1 MLKNSVKSLG
11 AAVGRGMRE
20 GVRHPDGDGAGSTGM
35 NKRTLV
41 VGVAGALALAGL
53 GAFLWTGWSGQKA
66 AAQGPRVERTVP
78 VAVAKAVRKPVP
90 FRLEALGTVTTM
102 ASVAIKPRIDSEIVA
117 VKFEDGARVKQ
128 GEVLFVLD
136 SRSIEAEI
144 KRVEAVITSADA
156 QHEQAQRD
164 VARYSELVQKNA
176 TTQVTLNNSM
186 TQLNVSKALAE
197 SNKAM
202 LQGLKVQLGYTTIR
216 APISGRTSM
225 ASVKVGNIVRQAD
238 LAPLATINQVAPI
251 YVSFTVPQRSLP
263 DVRSALAAE
272 TATLEAIVPG
282 SGARAKGQVTMIENA
297 VDAAT
302 GMVTVRATM
311 PNDDELLWPGTLVN
325 TALTLR
331 NDALVSVPTSALQI
345 SQEGQF
351 VFVVKDN
358 AAIKRLV
365 KVERTVDGV
374 AAIGSGLE
382 EGETV
387 VTDGQLQLQN
397 GTKVSIRGARAES

>member
-1 MLKNSVKSLG
+1 
-11 AAVGRGMRE
+11 MRE

-53 GAFLWTGWSGQKA
+53 GAFLWTGWPGQKA
-66 AAQGPRVERTVP
+66 AAQGPRAERTVP

-251 YVSFTVPQRSLP
+251 YVSFSVPQRSLP
-263 DVRSALAAE
+263 DVRASLAAE
-272 TATLEAIVPG
+272 TATLEAIIPG

>member
-1 MLKNSVKSLG
+1 
-11 AAVGRGMRE
+11 
-20 GVRHPDGDGAGSTGM
+20 M

-41 VGVAGALALAGL
+41 LGAAGVLALAGL
-53 GAFLWTGWSGQKA
+53 GVFLWTSSSAQKA
-66 AAQGPRVERTVP
+66 AAQGPRGERVIP
-78 VAVAKAVRKPVP
+78 VAVAKAVKKPVP
-90 FRLEALGTVTTM
+90 VRLEALGTVTMM

-128 GEVLFVLD
+128 GDVLFVLD
-136 SRSIEAEI
+136 GRSIEAEI
-144 KRVEAVITSADA
+144 KRVEAVIAGAEA
-156 QHEQAQRD
+156 QFEQAQRD
-164 VARYSELVQKNA
+164 VARYSDLVQKNA
-176 TTQVTLNNSM
+176 TTQVTLNNSQ
-186 TQLNVSKALAE
+186 TQLNVSRALAE
-197 SNKAM
+197 SNKAT

-216 APISGRTSM
+216 APISGRMSM
-225 ASVKVGNIVRQAD
+225 ATVKVGNIVRQAD

-263 DVRSALAAE
+263 DVRAALAAE
-272 TATLEAIVPG
+272 TATLEAVIPG
-282 SGARAKGQVTMIENA
+282 SNARATGQVSMVENA

-311 PNDDELLWPGTLVN
+311 PNEDELLWPGTLVN

-331 NDALVSVPTSALQI
+331 NDARVSVPTTALQI

-351 VFVVKDN
+351 VFVVKDG
-358 AAIKRLV
+358 AATKRLV

-387 VTDGQLQLQN
+387 VIDGQLQLQN
-397 GTKVSIRGARAES
+397 GTKVSIRGQNPEGPNLESRVLT

>member
-1 MLKNSVKSLG
+1 
-11 AAVGRGMRE
+11 
-20 GVRHPDGDGAGSTGM
+20 M

-41 VGVAGALALAGL
+41 LGVAGVLALAGL
-53 GAFLWTGWSGQKA
+53 GVFLWTSSTAQKA
-66 AAQGPRVERTVP
+66 AAQAPRGERVIP

-90 FRLEALGTVTTM
+90 VRLEALGTVTMM
-102 ASVAIKPRIDSEIVA
+102 ASVAIKPRVDSEIVG

-128 GEVLFVLD
+128 GDVLFVLD
-136 SRSIEAEI
+136 GRSIEAEI
-144 KRVEAVITSADA
+144 KRVEAVIAGA
-156 QHEQAQRD
+156 QAQYEQAQRD
-164 VARYSELVQKNA
+164 VARYTDLVQKNA
-176 TTQVTLNNSM
+176 TTQVTLNNSQ
-186 TQLNVSKALAE
+186 TQLNVSHALAE
-197 SNKAM
+197 SSKAT

-216 APISGRTSM
+216 APIAGRMSM
-225 ASVKVGNIVRQAD
+225 ATVKVGNIVRQAD
-238 LAPLATINQVAPI
+238 LSPLTTINQVAPI
-251 YVSFTVPQRSLP
+251 YVSFAVPQRSLP

-282 SGARAKGQVTMIENA
+282 SNARATGQVTMIENA

-311 PNDDELLWPGTLVN
+311 PNQDELLWPGTLVN

-331 NDALVSVPTSALQI
+331 NDARVSVPTAALQI

-358 AAIKRLV
+358 VATKRLV
-365 KVERTVDGV
+365 KVERTVDGIV
-374 AAIGSGLE
+374 AIESGLE

-387 VTDGQLQLQN
+387 VIDGQLQLQN
-397 GTKVSIRGARAES
+397 GTRVSVRGGRAES

>member
-53 GAFLWTGWSGQKA
+53 GAFLWTGWPGQKA
-66 AAQGPRVERTVP
+66 AAQGPRAERTVP

-251 YVSFTVPQRSLP
+251 YVSFSVPQRSLP
-263 DVRSALAAE
+263 DVRASLAAE
-272 TATLEAIVPG
+272 TATLEAIIPG

>member
-1 MLKNSVKSLG
+1 
-11 AAVGRGMRE
+11 
-20 GVRHPDGDGAGSTGM
+20 M
-35 NKRTLV
+35 NRRALV
-41 VGVAGALALAGL
+41 VGVAGVLALAG
-53 GAFLWTGWSGQKA
+53 GGIFLWTGSSGQKA
-66 AAQGPRVERTVP
+66 AAQGPRADRSIP

-90 FRLEALGTVTTM
+90 FRLEALGTVTTI
-102 ASVAIKPRIDSEIVA
+102 ASVAVKPRIDSEIVA

-128 GEVLFVLD
+128 GDVLFVLD
-136 SRSIEAEI
+136 NRTIEAEI
-144 KRVEAVITSADA
+144 KRVEAVITSAEA
-156 QHEQAQRD
+156 QHEQAVRD

-197 SNKAM
+197 SNKAT

-225 ASVKVGNIVRQAD
+225 ASAKVGNIVRQAD
-238 LAPLATINQVAPI
+238 IAPLATINQVAPI

-263 DVRSALAAE
+263 DVRAALAAE

-282 SGARAKGQVTMIENA
+282 SGARATGQVTMIENA

-331 NDALVSVPTSALQI
+331 SDVHVSVPTAALQI

-358 AAIKRLV
+358 AATKRLV
-365 KVERTVDGV
+365 TVERAVDGV
-374 AAIGSGLE
+374 AAIASGLE

-397 GTKVSIRGARAES
+397 GTRVSIRGARADS

>member
-1 MLKNSVKSLG
+1 
-11 AAVGRGMRE
+11 
-20 GVRHPDGDGAGSTGM
+20 M

-53 GAFLWTGWSGQKA
+53 GAFLWTSASGQKA
-66 AAQGPRVERTVP
+66 AAQGPRAERTIP
-78 VAVAKAVRKPVP
+78 VAVAKAVRKSVPV
-90 FRLEALGTVTTM
+90 RLEALGTVTTM
-102 ASVAIKPRIDSEIVA
+102 ASVAVKPRIDSEIVA

-128 GEVLFVLD
+128 GDVLFVLD
-136 SRSIEAEI
+136 SRTVEAEI
-144 KRVEAVITSADA
+144 KRVEAVITSAEA

-197 SNKAM
+197 SNKAT

-225 ASVKVGNIVRQAD
+225 ASAKIGNIVRQAD
-238 LAPLATINQVAPI
+238 IAPLATINQVAPI

-263 DVRSALAAE
+263 DVRAALAAE
-272 TATLEAIVPG
+272 TATLEATIPG
-282 SGARAKGQVTMIENA
+282 SGARATGQVTMIENA

-311 PNDDELLWPGTLVN
+311 PNEDELLWPGTLVN

-331 NDALVSVPTSALQI
+331 NDVRVSVPTSALQI

-374 AAIGSGLE
+374 AAIESGLE
-382 EGETV
+382 DGETV

>member
-1 MLKNSVKSLG
+1 
-11 AAVGRGMRE
+11 
-20 GVRHPDGDGAGSTGM
+20 M
-35 NKRTLV
+35 NRRTLV
-41 VGVAGALALAGL
+41 VGVAGVLALAG
-53 GAFLWTGWSGQKA
+53 GGIFLWTGSSGQKA
-66 AAQGPRVERTVP
+66 AAQGPRAERSIP

-90 FRLEALGTVTTM
+90 FRLEALGTVTTI
-102 ASVAIKPRIDSEIVA
+102 ASVAVKPRIDSEIVA

-128 GEVLFVLD
+128 GDVLFVLD
-136 SRSIEAEI
+136 SRTIEAEI
-144 KRVEAVITSADA
+144 KRVEAVITSAEA
-156 QHEQAQRD
+156 QHEQAVRD

-225 ASVKVGNIVRQAD
+225 ASAKVGNIVRQAD
-238 LAPLATINQVAPI
+238 IAPLATINQVAPI

-263 DVRSALAAE
+263 DVRAALAAE

-282 SGARAKGQVTMIENA
+282 SGARATGQVTMIENA

-311 PNDDELLWPGTLVN
+311 PNEDELLWPGTLVN

-331 NDALVSVPTSALQI
+331 NDVHVSVPTAALQI

-365 KVERTVDGV
+365 KVERAVDGV
-374 AAIGSGLE
+374 AAIAAGLE

-397 GTKVSIRGARAES
+397 GTRVSIRGARAES

>member
-1 MLKNSVKSLG
+1 
-11 AAVGRGMRE
+11 
-20 GVRHPDGDGAGSTGM
+20 M

-41 VGVAGALALAGL
+41 LGAAGVLALAGL
-53 GAFLWTGWSGQKA
+53 GVFLWTSSSAQKA
-66 AAQGPRVERTVP
+66 AAQAPRGERVIP
-78 VAVAKAVRKPVP
+78 VAVAKAVKKPVP
-90 FRLEALGTVTTM
+90 VRLEALGTVTMM
-102 ASVAIKPRIDSEIVA
+102 AAVAVKPRIDSEIIA
-117 VKFEDGARVKQ
+117 VKFEDGAHVKQ
-128 GEVLFVLD
+128 GDVLFVLD
-136 SRSIEAEI
+136 NRSIEAEI
-144 KRVEAVITSADA
+144 QRVEAVIIGAEA
-156 QHEQAQRD
+156 QFEQAQRD
-164 VARYSELVQKNA
+164 VARYTDLVQKNA
-176 TTQVTLNNSM
+176 TTQVTLNNAQ
-186 TQLNVSKALAE
+186 TQMNVSKALAE
-197 SNKAM
+197 SNKAT
-202 LQGLKVQLGYTTIR
+202 LRGLKVLLGYTTIR
-216 APISGRTSM
+216 APISGRMSM
-225 ASVKVGNIVRQAD
+225 ATVKVGNIVRQAD

-251 YVSFTVPQRSLP
+251 YVSFAVPQRSLP

-282 SGARAKGQVTMIENA
+282 SNARATGQVTMIENA

-331 NDALVSVPTSALQI
+331 NDTRVSVPTAALQI

-358 AAIKRLV
+358 VATKRLV

-374 AAIGSGLE
+374 VAIESGLE
-382 EGETV
+382 DGETV
-387 VTDGQLQLQN
+387 VVDGQLQLQN